1 MKAFAAVVVACA
13 LFGCAARADVSS
25 GVTLS
30 PLLAARDW
38 LNGRPTAADVRG
50 KVVLL
55 DFYTFECYN
64 CKNVEPN
71 LRALYKQLPHSELVI
86 LSVHSPETSFEH
98 ERHALI
104 ESIGEQGVVWPVAI
118 DNDFAIWNAY
128 GVSAWPTQMI
138 FDRRG
143 VLRKTVVGDSQDA
156 VVDDT
161 IKRLVAEKS

>member
-1 MKAFAAVVVACA
+1 M
-13 LFGCAARADVSS
+13 
-25 GVTLS
+25 
-30 PLLAARDW
+30 
-38 LNGRPTAADVRG
+38 
-50 KVVLL
+50 
-55 DFYTFECYN
+55 
-64 CKNVEPN
+64 
-71 LRALYKQLPHSELVI
+71 
-86 LSVHSPETSFEH
+86 
-98 ERHALI
+98 I
-104 ESIGEQGVVWPVAI
+104 ESFGEQGVVWPVAI